1 MTKPEITQGDS
12 QPVQWCWDVADPPD
26 SASDSGD
33 SGDSGDSDGLTLS
46 STADELTISSTDA
59 RLVPVKARAMSA
71 PSALAVAGRLVRL
84 KEMVDERSS
93 TYVCFLTRY

>member
-26 SASDSGD
+26 SAGD

>member
-12 QPVQWCWDVADPPD
+12 QPVQCWDVADPPD
-26 SASDSGD
+26 SAGD

-46 STADELTISSTDA
+46 STADGLTISSTDA

-71 PSALAVAGRLVRL
+71 PSALAVAGRLVRFT
-84 KEMVDERSS
+84 EMVDERSS